1 MHLAPCAERALRQ
14 NSKNAHRLAHSISS
28 LSSHYHNF
36 LLRPFALMEQQNV
49 TPMEPDIALER
60 EIAGLI
66 TVALNLEI
74 SPEEIKPEEP
84 LYGDPLGLDSIDILE
99 IALVLSKQ
107 YGVQI
112 KADGE
117 DNFKVFASLRALSAY
132 IREHRTK

>member
-1 MHLAPCAERALRQ
+1 
-14 NSKNAHRLAHSISS
+14 
-28 LSSHYHNF
+28 
-36 LLRPFALMEQQNV
+36 MEQQN
-49 TPMEPDIALER
+49 TAQMEPDISLER

-66 TVALNLEI
+66 VSALNLEVL
-74 SPEEIKPEEP
+74 PEEINPEEP
-84 LYGDPLGLDSIDILE
+84 LYGEPLGLDSIDILE

-117 DNFKVFASLRALSAY
+117 DNFKIFASLGALSSY

>member
-1 MHLAPCAERALRQ
+1 MEHQ
-14 NSKNAHRLAHSISS
+14 NTVPL
-28 LSSHYHNF
+28 
-36 LLRPFALMEQQNV
+36 
-49 TPMEPDIALER
+49 EPNIALER
-60 EIAGLI
+60 EIAELI
-66 TVALNLEI
+66 VAALNLEML
-74 SPEEIKPEEP
+74 PEEILAEDP

-117 DNFKVFASLRALSAY
+117 DNFKIFASLSALAAY

>member
-1 MHLAPCAERALRQ
+1 MEHQNTALKS
-14 NSKNAHRLAHSISS
+14 NI
-28 LSSHYHNF
+28 
-36 LLRPFALMEQQNV
+36 P
-49 TPMEPDIALER
+49 LER
-60 EIAGLI
+60 EIAELI
-66 TVALNLEI
+66 VSALNLDI
-74 SPEEIKPEEP
+74 APEDIQLDDP

-117 DNFKVFASLRALSAY
+117 DNFKIFASLSALSAY

>member
-1 MHLAPCAERALRQ
+1 
-14 NSKNAHRLAHSISS
+14 
-28 LSSHYHNF
+28 
-36 LLRPFALMEQQNV
+36 MEQQDIA
-49 TPMEPDIALER
+49 PMEPDIALER
-60 EIAGLI
+60 ETAGLI
-66 TVALNLEI
+66 VSALNLDVQ
-74 SPEEIKPEEP
+74 PEEISADEP

>member
-1 MHLAPCAERALRQ
+1 
-14 NSKNAHRLAHSISS
+14 
-28 LSSHYHNF
+28 
-36 LLRPFALMEQQNV
+36 
-49 TPMEPDIALER
+49 MEPDIALER

-74 SPEEIKPEEP
+74 SPEEINPEEP
-84 LYGDPLGLDSIDILE
+84 LYGEPLGLDSIDILE

-117 DNFKVFASLRALSAY
+117 DNLKVFASLRALSAY

>member
-1 MHLAPCAERALRQ
+1 
-14 NSKNAHRLAHSISS
+14 
-28 LSSHYHNF
+28 
-36 LLRPFALMEQQNV
+36 MEQNNIALL
-49 TPMEPDIALER
+49 EPDIALER

-66 TVALNLEI
+66 VSALNLDVQPDEI
-74 SPEEIKPEEP
+74 LSEDP

-117 DNFKVFASLRALSAY
+117 DNFKIFASLSALSAY

>member
-1 MHLAPCAERALRQ
+1 MEPQ
-14 NSKNAHRLAHSISS
+14 NT
-28 LSSHYHNF
+28 
-36 LLRPFALMEQQNV
+36 
-49 TPMEPDIALER
+49 TPLEPDISLER

-66 TVALNLEI
+66 VSALNLDI
-74 SPEEIKPEEP
+74 SAESINPDEP

-107 YGVQI
+107 FGVQI

-117 DNFKVFASLRALSAY
+117 DNFQIFASLRALSSY